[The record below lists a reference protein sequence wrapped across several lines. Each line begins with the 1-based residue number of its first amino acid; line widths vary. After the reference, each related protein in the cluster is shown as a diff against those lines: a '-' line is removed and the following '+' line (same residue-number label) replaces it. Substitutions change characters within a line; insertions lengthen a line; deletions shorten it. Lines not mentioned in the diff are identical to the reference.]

1 MVVCLYS
8 SQEIITHKILLT
20 TVQSISKYVFESDIS
35 DTLPFICINYFRN
48 ISQQNTSSTKSNKK
62 ICWKYT
68 VPESPHQVGQPL
80 VNFTTPEANMSLNRS
95 HLTSQRDILSWWW
108 CLDEKNC
115 RFNGATRI
123 VRKPVSN
130 RRMSLKMQCQGL
142 AYHW

>member
-1 MVVCLYS
+1 MIHYHLYV
-8 SQEIITHKILLT
+8 INLGTYHNKTHAVLNQTKT
-20 TVQSISKYVFESDIS
+20 SDE
-35 DTLPFICINYFRN
+35 N
-48 ISQQNTSSTKSNKK
+48 I
-62 ICWKYT
+62 T
-68 VPESPHQVGQPL
+68 VPVSPHQVGQPL

-130 RRMSLKMQCQGL
+130 RRMSLKMQCQDL
-142 AYHW
+142 AYH

>member
-1 MVVCLYS
+1 MILYHLYV
-8 SQEIITHKILLT
+8 INLGTYHNKTHAVLNQTKT
-20 TVQSISKYVFESDIS
+20 SDE
-35 DTLPFICINYFRN
+35 N
-48 ISQQNTSSTKSNKK
+48 I
-62 ICWKYT
+62 T
-68 VPESPHQVGQPL
+68 VPVSPHQVGQPL

-130 RRMSLKMQCQGL
+130 RRMSLKMQCQDL
-142 AYHW
+142 AYY